1 METQK
6 INGNESQKGTS
17 NNAKTGTVAMA
28 GIAAGMVMG
37 AKGAALVKDPTEPIE
52 VPPSEVEKVQE
63 KQDSPLPTEENSI
76 VEDKV
81 EDKVEDNE
89 VEGAPSDDE
98 PQPIVTPIQD
108 TPPYQEVHEDVL
120 QEEVH
125 ENIQQEEEYVDVQQ
139 EEVQEDAQQE
149 EIYVDVP
156 NEEVYEDVSDED
168 IVDVIDHQVIEIDPD
183 DIDRD
188 PLISINE
195 IGTVYTVDG
204 ESLLAAAIQDPDG
217 NDLLMVDVD
226 GDNVFD
232 VVTTYDGEI
241 ITEINGDIDIS
252 DAEHLQSDD
261 YGYLAANDFDQ
272 NLDPGSEIQQDLIET
287 T

>member
-28 GIAAGMVMG
+28 GITAGMVMG

-52 VPPSEVEKVQE
+52 VPPSEVEEVQE

-108 TPPYQEVHEDVL
+108 TTPPYQEVHEDVQ

-125 ENIQQEEEYVDVQQ
+125 
-139 EEVQEDAQQE
+139 EDAQQE

-168 IVDVIDHQVIEIDPD
+168 IVNVIDHQVIEIDPD